1 MSTLPQQLASVTL
14 AAFGEFYRRAVAE
27 ILACMPEDWSAFSRH
42 NIGWRKGN
50 FDAEAYLHASEA
62 RYWRTFQALASDDV
76 RCVLDVGGFLAA
88 FPLTLRRLGLEV
100 AIAERFDYYGT
111 AIDAIADHIRAN
123 GIEVIDMDFADPAPG
138 IAAVADRFDG
148 VSCMA
153 VAEHLAHSP
162 RPLIENIRAAL
173 RPGGTFVFEVPNL
186 AFWPKR
192 FAFLTRGETVLAP
205 ISEVYHSAVPFTGHH
220 REYTFADARYV
231 VREGGFEIVAET
243 GFNYGFDTGSVFN
256 RFKYLPAFLF
266 KEWAEVI
273 LLHCRRPAGL
283 GPRVD
288 RI

>member
-1 MSTLPQQLASVTL
+1 MNAPPPSLAGVTP
-14 AAFGEFYRRAVAE
+14 AAFAEIYRRSVSEIVAR
-27 ILACMPEDWSAFSRH
+27 MPEDWSAFSKH
-42 NIGWRKGN
+42 NIGWRKGS
-50 FDAEAYLHASEA
+50 FDAHGYLRASEA
-62 RYWRTFQALASDDV
+62 RYWRAFRALAGDRV
-76 RCVLDVGGFLAA
+76 RSVLDVGGFLAA

-111 AIDAIADHIRAN
+111 AIDAIADHVRGSGVA
-123 GIEVIDMDFADPAPG
+123 VIDADFSEAAPG
-138 IAAVADRFDG
+138 IAAVDGRFDA

-162 RPLIENIRAAL
+162 RCLMENVRAAL
-173 RPGGTFVFEVPNL
+173 PPGGTLVFEVPNL

-192 FAFLTRGETVLAP
+192 FAFFARGETVLAP
-205 ISEVYHSAVPFTGHH
+205 ISEVYHSAIPFTGHH

-256 RFKYLPAFLF
+256 RLKYLPAFLL

-273 LLHCRRPAGL
+273 LLHCRRPL
-283 GPRVD
+283 GSLATR
-288 RI
+288 